1 MVNAS
6 RWRRINGTVGRSL
19 NLHGTQSA
27 PLGSLEQLEH
37 LFWLSDQNHFVH
49 FAVTALIPVGRV
61 PAIGGEHSIASKNG
75 TQRRRSLC

>member
-19 NLHGTQSA
+19 NLHGTQFA
-27 PLGSLEQLEH
+27 PLGSLEH
-37 LFWLSDQNHFVH
+37 LFLLSDQNHFVH